1 MQHKVLTVDGKL
13 ALGGGDSADRM
24 AILHGIQLVA
34 DSDTA
39 NVIGYKDGAATAGKE
54 FVELTAAT
62 NTERERDF
70 RTGLQSAEGFYFVLT
85 GTNVQLHVLYE

>member
-1 MQHKVLTVDGKL
+1 MQHKILTVDGKL

-39 NVIGYKDGAATAGKE
+39 NVVGYKDGAATAGKE
-54 FVELTAAT
+54 FVELTAVL
-62 NTERERDF
+62 NTERERNF
-70 RTGLQSAEGFYFVLT
+70 RPGLQSAEGFYFTLT
-85 GTNVQLHVLYE
+85 GTNVMLHAFYE